1 MPDKPENFKD
11 ILLQGLTEVR
21 SSGITQQA
29 QAAGP
34 LSLPQPPMLR
44 WLLLPVGAA
53 SGISI
58 QDQLL

>member
-44 WLLLPVGAA
+44 
-53 SGISI
+53 
-58 QDQLL
+58 